1 VRITVPSQH
10 EAGERRV
17 AITPDVARRLIR
29 RGHVVAV
36 ESGAGVPAGHDDVDY
51 EAVGAQI
58 VDREQA
64 WSGDLVATVG
74 RPPPETPVRGAVLGL
89 LRPFDDPAG
98 LAELA
103 SGGAT
108 LFAFEAVPRTTRA
121 QVVDALSSQATALGY
136 RGAVEA
142 AARIDRLFPMLT
154 TAAGTIRPAKVLV
167 LGAGVAGLQ
176 ALATARR
183 LGAAVSGFDV
193 RPEAAEEIRSIGATC
208 IQLDAPAPQVPPS
221 EAPAPD
227 TPARGGEQHRGTDDQ
242 TRLRAGLA
250 PHVATADA
258 VITAAAVPGRR
269 APLLIDHAM
278 VASMRRGSVIVDLA
292 APTGGNCAATQP
304 GRTIE
309 VHGVTIVGDTDLVSR
324 VAGDA
329 SSMLARNVA
338 AFVELVTGD
347 DGRFVADWNDDIVA
361 ESCVARD
368 GVLVHPRLV
377 DTATAT
383 ATATEEA
390 P

>member
-1 VRITVPSQH
+1 MSPAYGRLVRITVPSQH
-10 EAGERRV
+10 EASERRV
-17 AITPDVARRLIR
+17 AITPDVARRLVQ
-29 RGHVVAV
+29 RGHLV
-36 ESGAGVPAGHDDVDY
+36 EVETGAGIPAGHDDAGY
-51 EAVGAQI
+51 AAVGAAI
-58 VDREQA
+58 VGREQA
-64 WSGDLVATVG
+64 WCGDLVATVG
-74 RPPPETPVRGAVLGL
+74 RPRPGTTVSGAVLGL

-103 SGGAT
+103 AGGAT

-142 AARIDRLFPMLT
+142 ASRIDRLFPMLT

-183 LGAAVSGFDV
+183 LGAAVSAFDV

-208 IQLDAPAPQVPPS
+208 IQLDL
-221 EAPAPD
+221 PAPD
-227 TPARGGEQHRGTDDQ
+227 PSAAGVEGPGDVADDPAR
-242 TRLRAGLA
+242 LLAALA
-250 PHVATADA
+250 PHVAAADA
-258 VITAAAVPGRR
+258 VIMAAAVPGRR
-269 APLLIDHAM
+269 APLLVDDAM
-278 VASMRRGSVIVDLA
+278 VASMRRGAVIVDLA

-309 VHGVTIVGDTDLVSR
+309 VDGVTIVGDTDLVSR

-329 SSMLARNVA
+329 SAMFARNVA

-347 DGRFVADWNDDIVA
+347 DGRFVADWDDDIVA

-368 GVLVHPRLV
+368 GVLIHPRLV
-377 DTATAT
+377 DTPP
-383 ATATEEA
+383 EEA
-390 P
+390 S